1 MRRLMGEG
9 QPIKVPGVYTVT
21 LTVSGLGG
29 GDTQTRAGYISVTWP
44 MVSRVIT
51 YTYDHLYRLTGAD
64 YSTGETFAYAY
75 DAVGNRT
82 VQTRTITSTTVTT
95 YTYPSTALRAGDSAN
110 RLDYYYEDGAQT
122 DLAWDANGNL
132 LTQGTSVYTW
142 DAANR
147 LVSADVDGVVSTY
160 AYDGLGQ
167 RTSQTVGGVTTEYVL
182 DVAGGLPE
190 VIVATTGGAST
201 YYVQIQGQ
209 ILAQHGSGA
218 WAYAL
223 PDHLGS
229 VRQLTNAGGQVTL
242 AQGYDPFGVLFETA
256 GSGASAF
263 GYTGEWY
270 GGYNELLYLRARYY
284 DPATGR
290 FASKDPWLGNELR
303 PQSMNG
309 WSYVE
314 NNSINLT
321 DPSGKYVGP
330 IDGYVEGMQ
339 VGVAIPVTWLIDRI
353 MRCPDWSR
361 VIPVR
366 HHISILASE
375 LVYDFHHLQSAIFDV
390 SYRRGADLSSDR
402 TIEVYFAKYAGPI
415 IGLAEWKNIDGYQQ
429 GTTYSYGL
437 GGSTQVHRF
446 SVGLGASLSTNVQ
459 DVSDTEGVK
468 RLLKDAFSKENNIQV
483 TSLTFGLSV
492 GGSAAGR
499 GFSTGGKAKGTGSFS
514 VAVTARVGPI
524 LYYEVTE
531 EDRNSLRPVN
541 AMALDIGT
549 GARFEAMRQGQAD
562 FWGYWR
568 SLGNLAQ
575 SMNPLFWITNP
586 TYLSQRTS
594 AVGNLYGYHAS
605 RWSPW

>member
-1 MRRLMGEG
+1 LSD
-9 QPIKVPGVYTVT
+9 GVRTF
-21 LTVSGLGG
+21 
-29 GDTQTRAGYISVTWP
+29 
-44 MVSRVIT
+44 T
-51 YTYDHLYRLTGAD
+51 Y
-64 YSTGETFAYAY
+64 
-75 DAVGNRT
+75 
-82 VQTRTITSTTVTT
+82 
-95 YTYPSTALRAGDSAN
+95 
-110 RLDYYYEDGAQT
+110 
-122 DLAWDANGNL
+122 
-132 LTQGTSVYTW
+132 

-147 LVSADVDGVVSTY
+147 LTSVTSGTLTTTFE
-160 AYDGLGQ
+160 YDGLGN
-167 RTSQTVGGVTTEYVL
+167 RTAQTVDGVTTQYVL

-190 VIVATTGGAST
+190 VIVATTAGTST

-209 ILAQHGSGA
+209 VLAQQEAGA
-218 WAYAL
+218 WAYIL

-229 VRQLTNAGGQVTL
+229 VRQLVAFGGYVAL
-242 AQGYDPFGVLFETA
+242 AQSFDPFGVLFEA
-256 GSGASAF
+256 VGSGESDLA
-263 GYTGEWY
+263 YTGEWWDS
-270 GGYNELLYLRARYY
+270 YNQLVFLRARYY
-284 DPATGR
+284 APATGR

-353 MRCPDWSR
+353 MQCPDWSR
-361 VIPVR
+361 AIPVR
-366 HHISILASE
+366 YHISILASE
-375 LVYDFHHLQSAIFDV
+375 LVYDFEHLQSAIFDV
-390 SYRRGADLSSDR
+390 SYRRGADVSSDR
-402 TIEVYFAKYAGPI
+402 TIEVYFARYAGPI
-415 IGLAEWKNIDGYQQ
+415 IGLAERGNIDGYQQ

-437 GGSTQVHRF
+437 GGSTQVQRF

-459 DVSDTEGVK
+459 DANGTEGVK
-468 RLLKDAFSKENNIQV
+468 RLLKDAFSKGNNIQV
-483 TSLTFGLSV
+483 TSLTFGSSV
-492 GGSAAGR
+492 GGPAAGL
-499 GFSTGGKAKGTGSFS
+499 GFSTGGKAKGTGSFA
-514 VAVTARVGPI
+514 VAVTERAGPI

-562 FWGYWR
+562 FWEYWR

-575 SMNPLFWITNP
+575 SMNLLFWITNP

-594 AVGNLYGYHAS
+594 AVGNLYGYQAS